1 MFKVSGGIS
10 SKIINEI
17 FQFREK
23 ITYEFRLFIISIY
36 FHSVCSGSKSLEY
49 GRWCL
54 IK

>member
-23 ITYEFRLFIISIY
+23 ITYELRLFIISIY
-36 FHSVCSGSKSLEY
+36 FLFIQFVVGQKALNMDA
-49 GRWCL
+49 GA
-54 IK
+54 